1 MEENSR
7 KKEKGRKKNQKCMRK
22 GKKRERKLGGKRK
35 SRMKFEKIGSNPVSE
50 VRIKIESKT
59 HGDYI

>member
-1 MEENSR
+1 
-7 KKEKGRKKNQKCMRK
+7 MRK